1 MNAKNVLKLSELK
14 SKVDLINKNSGYDL
28 IFLNDFLVQA
38 NIGVYKHEKEVTQPL
53 RINII
58 AKVKNPRKI
67 NDNNL
72 HSVVCYNQISK
83 KIKKISPISLKIKSP
98 KKIIKSGHTILLE
111 KLAEKIFQECF
122 KNKRIETMKIRLEK
136 LDAIKDAEG
145 AGIEVERSRVEI

>member
-1 MNAKNVLKLSELK
+1 MNTKNVLKLRELK
-14 SKVDLINKNSGYDL
+14 SKVELIDKNSGYDL
-28 IFLNDFLVQA
+28 IFLNDFVIQA
-38 NIGVYKHEKEVTQPL
+38 SIGVYKHEKEITQPL

-58 AKVKNPRKI
+58 AKVKNPKKI

-83 KIKKISPISLKIKSP
+83 KI

-136 LDAIKDAEG
+136 LDAIQGAES
-145 AGIEVERSRVEI
+145 AGIEVERSRAEK